1 MQIRSR
7 DILFQDGCHFK
18 MLFIANVFLQIF
30 YDLSFF
36 LVINVI
42 WDTLDW

>member
-18 MLFIANVFLQIF
+18 MLFIANDVFLKIF

-42 WDTLDW
+42 